1 MLITKNIFLIDGI
14 GAVIS
19 ALFLGVISVHF
30 KEFIGMPTKVLYFLA
45 IFPICFASYSFSCF
59 FFVKKKLNS
68 FLKGI
73 AILNLLYACM
83 TISIL
88 LLYEH
93 KLSFLGYAYFIVEV
107 LILAIL
113 IRLEFKASQKAII

>member
-14 GAVIS
+14 GAIIS
-19 ALFLGVISVHF
+19 ALFLGVILVHF
-30 KEFIGMPTKVLYFLA
+30 QELIGMPKYLLYFLA
-45 IFPICFASYSFSCF
+45 VFPIFFAFYSFGCYF
-59 FFVKKKLNS
+59 FLKKKLNS

-73 AILNLLYACM
+73 AVLNLLYACL

-88 LLYEH
+88 LFYEH
-93 KLSFLGYAYFIVEV
+93 HLSFLGYTYFIIEV

-113 IRLEFKASQKAII
+113 IRLEFKASQNAII